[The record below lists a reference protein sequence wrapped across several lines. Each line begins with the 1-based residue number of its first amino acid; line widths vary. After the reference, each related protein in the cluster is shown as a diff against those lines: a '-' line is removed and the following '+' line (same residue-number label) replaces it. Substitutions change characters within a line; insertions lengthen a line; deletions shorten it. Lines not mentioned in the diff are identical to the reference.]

1 MFTLN
6 MKLAVKA
13 GVALGLACFFTLW
26 FAPWLVPQLAI
37 IFIIGAL
44 LYSFYSIL
52 MDLSNCL
59 VTSCG

>member
-26 FAPWLVPQLAI
+26 FAPWLVPQMALL
-37 IFIIGAL
+37 FIIGLL
-44 LYSFYSIL
+44 LYTFYKVLIS
-52 MDLSNCL
+52 LSNVL
-59 VTSCG
+59 VTLSI